1 MVSEDIGS
9 LLHGSSYQAPGGG
22 ALYEPLR
29 EKMIAVALEMGYDRE
44 TMTECGVNWS
54 DDQDPFKHVKN
65 HGYMHYMTACNMRVV
80 FSFEKWLGKERF
92 DDFMNVRHI
101 GCVVQS
107 LTLNLKRP
115 VKFPDSLLVANRIT
129 KVLPDRYFGITTI
142 WSLRQQAIVAE
153 NTGYMTFF
161 NYDTGKPA
169 NLIEA
174 GGVYKD
180 LHDALVARMEKEN
193 KIAEQWEKDHP
204 KKVKA
209 KI

>member
-1 MVSEDIGS
+1 M
-9 LLHGSSYQAPGGG
+9 
-22 ALYEPLR
+22 
-29 EKMIAVALEMGYDRE
+29 
-44 TMTECGVNWS
+44 
-54 DDQDPFKHVKN
+54 
-65 HGYMHYMTACNMRVV
+65 
-80 FSFEKWLGKERF
+80 
-92 DDFMNVRHI
+92 
-101 GCVVQS
+101 
-107 LTLNLKRP
+107 
-115 VKFPDSLLVANRIT
+115 ANRIT

>member
-1 MVSEDIGS
+1 
-9 LLHGSSYQAPGGG
+9 
-22 ALYEPLR
+22 
-29 EKMIAVALEMGYDRE
+29 
-44 TMTECGVNWS
+44 
-54 DDQDPFKHVKN
+54 
-65 HGYMHYMTACNMRVV
+65 
-80 FSFEKWLGKERF
+80 
-92 DDFMNVRHI
+92 
-101 GCVVQS
+101 
-107 LTLNLKRP
+107 
-115 VKFPDSLLVANRIT
+115 
-129 KVLPDRYFGITTI
+129 
-142 WSLRQQAIVAE
+142 
-153 NTGYMTFF
+153 MTFF